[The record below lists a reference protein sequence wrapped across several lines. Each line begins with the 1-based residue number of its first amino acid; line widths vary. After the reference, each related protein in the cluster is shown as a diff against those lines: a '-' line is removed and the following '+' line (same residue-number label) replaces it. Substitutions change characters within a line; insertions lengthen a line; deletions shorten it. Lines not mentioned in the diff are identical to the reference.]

1 MGHSG
6 THRRLH
12 GMFNDREFDRMDE
25 HVRQDLEFED
35 VARQMTM
42 KNLDEFKDWLGE
54 WATGF
59 SDAKVASA
67 EYTEGPDYSLA
78 RFRGVGTND
87 GQMGSFPA
95 TDRRMDVALWEMLHF
110 DADGMVTSGEI
121 IYDQAT
127 ILMQL
132 GHIEM
137 PG

>member
-1 MGHSG
+1 MGHSE

-12 GMFNDREFDRMDE
+12 GMFNDREFHRMDE
-25 HVRQDLEFED
+25 HVDANVEFED

-54 WATGF
+54 WTTGF

-67 EYTEGPDYSLA
+67 EYSEGPDFSLA

-87 GQMGSFPA
+87 GEMGEFPA
-95 TDRRMDVALWEMLHF
+95 TNRRMDVALWEMLHF
-110 DADGMVTSGEI
+110 DDDGMVTSGEI

-127 ILMQL
+127 ILAQL
-132 GHIEM
+132 GHIDM
-137 PG
+137 PM